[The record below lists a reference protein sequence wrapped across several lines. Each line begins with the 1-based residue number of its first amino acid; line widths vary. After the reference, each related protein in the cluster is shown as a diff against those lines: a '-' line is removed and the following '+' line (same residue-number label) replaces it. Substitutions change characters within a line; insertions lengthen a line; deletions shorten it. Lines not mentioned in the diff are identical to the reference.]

1 MVGDAAHTESGE
13 VEERHWVDRWV
24 AVVLAVGSQSWPQN
38 AVAVVVVVVV
48 VVVGAVVAVAFA
60 VDAVAVV
67 GGGADKIVVEPKIEF
82 ATAEGIAH
90 G

>member
-48 VVVGAVVAVAFA
+48 VVGAVVAVAFA